1 MLVTLNRE
9 GTYTFSD
16 AESFF
21 DLAQMPTGRT
31 KKLYF
36 SQKVGLLGLLNH
48 RKSAPN
54 LNQLFQLF
62 IVAK

>member
-31 KKLYF
+31 KKLHF
-36 SQKVGLLGLLNH
+36 SQKVGLLNH

-54 LNQLFQLF
+54 LNQLF

>member
-36 SQKVGLLGLLNH
+36 SQKVGLLNH